1 MKQTELAG
9 LCLLLTVNL
18 LTRQPNAAS
27 LEMLVEN
34 HRNALSALKTI
45 GQALSREVEGWKTN
59 VVALQKMRS
68 DEEKAFKKVKEKEAK
83 AAERKLAQEK
93 KKKAKLAKQK
103 AEREAR
109 EAAEKGK
116 EEGDHDEGKKRKRRT
131 GGLTELTDEDPPV
144 LRDMPKF
151 TEANISMVETV
162 KDFVSQIGASPL
174 IACVARVKKGMFKKV
189 LTESFLHHSQTC
201 LDFTSRCICLHLH
214 WH

>member
-1 MKQTELAG
+1 
-9 LCLLLTVNL
+9 
-18 LTRQPNAAS
+18 
-27 LEMLVEN
+27 MLVEN

-45 GQALSREVEGWKTN
+45 GQALCREVEGWKTN

-83 AAERKLAQEK
+83 AAERKLTQEK

-116 EEGDHDEGKKRKRRT
+116 GEGGGDHDEGKRRKRRT

-162 KDFVSQIGASPL
+162 KDFVSQIGANPL

-189 LTESFLHHSQTC
+189 LTESFLHHSN
-201 LDFTSRCICLHLH
+201 LFGVYIALHLCAFAFALALI
-214 WH
+214 